1 MDFGFPDLSSN
12 FQRRGDFVPYILSLL
27 LLVFLL
33 QCNKA
38 CFVAHETGENWQ
50 EINLTFLAG
59 DQSDLKMI

>member
-12 FQRRGDFVPYILSLL
+12 FQRRGGFVPYILFLL

-38 CFVAHETGENWQ
+38 CFVAHEADENWR

-59 DQSDLKMI
+59 DQSDLGLI